1 MVCRVDVFSTTH
13 LPWRCASRSTAAPS
27 SSSSLSGCTSS
38 TSTILDTKYGSWLF
52 ILIFSLF
59 SLIFSR
65 SPLCSRLRRVD
76 SSFNTRFSLSRS
88 RERCEIASADMP
100 YSSEGRSWS
109 CSSSK
114 ICLSRSMAGQ
124 GEGKGLAQGK
134 LIAGPYAPHR
144 CWSTTSTK
152 HSSFKKK
159 ILSYPST
166 SLPTLGMGTL
176 ESKPSSV
183 LLPGNACFW
192 KTYIC
197 TISYKT
203 NTHKVATK
211 IAFYILSRSI

>member
-1 MVCRVDVFSTTH
+1 MPVVREALRVPDATSFNLAKGIQGS
-13 LPWRCASRSTAAPS
+13 WYIKCAACP
-27 SSSSLSGCTSS
+27 LG
-38 TSTILDTKYGSWLF
+38 TILQFKSYIGCV
-52 ILIFSLF
+52 
-59 SLIFSR
+59 
-65 SPLCSRLRRVD
+65 SPKAH
-76 SSFNTRFSLSRS
+76 T
-88 RERCEIASADMP
+88 P